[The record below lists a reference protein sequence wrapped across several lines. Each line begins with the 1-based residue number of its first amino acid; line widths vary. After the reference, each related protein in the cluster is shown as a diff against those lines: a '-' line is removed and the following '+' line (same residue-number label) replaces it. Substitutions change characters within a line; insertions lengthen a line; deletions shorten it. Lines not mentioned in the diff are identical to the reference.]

1 MNKALSLDKL
11 IYKNYL
17 KSSLVP
23 IFAIELILLALYFGV
38 SYYITKKS
46 QETLITQATTN
57 LIEIGKR
64 EAYSINN
71 QLLDVSRLSQ
81 IMRKDHE
88 RFFKNPTE
96 CFLPNGEPEFKYH
109 QNGVYYKS
117 KDNGGSSTYYESN
130 VKMTPQR
137 LRKSR
142 CSEALDPLMK
152 SIVQTNPIITQ
163 AYLNTY
169 DSFNRLYPF
178 MPDAPQQYG
187 ANLDVTSYNFYYLAD
202 KLHNPEKKPV
212 WTSTYL
218 DPAGQGWMLSNIFP
232 IYNEEKLEG
241 VSGLDVTIDSLLKH
255 VLALDIPWSASAF
268 MVDKDGVIL
277 AMPKK
282 VENFLGIKELTEH
295 NYQSSIKT
303 TIEKPKEFNIFQ
315 TQNSTL
321 RKHLS
326 SIFTKSEPM
335 YEFTLEGKEYIITQH
350 IIQESGWRLMILLDK
365 SMLFEPIQKLKE
377 QIDLVGFGVI
387 FSMVLFYILFF
398 LYLLRKSK
406 NVGMQIAQPI
416 HELSVLTKDL
426 GSKKATKL
434 EALSGISEV
443 DTLTQ
448 NFNRLSTELDT
459 RTEEYIQS
467 KLREKMI
474 EKDAEIAYRVGLFES
489 ASSYLHNIGNTI
501 TVLNGKVIMLRN
513 LTQAL
518 QKSKMGFAKLQ
529 NMIGHLK
536 ADSQEKKELE
546 SYVSEF
552 DKALSENV
560 VEELKDISDS
570 ILQTTEYATQTIRHQ
585 QNDFNQSHAT
595 LQKYEQRFN
604 IVEMLNSLLED
615 YHIDLATKGI
625 EVKLQTPKEL
635 NIQSV
640 KFQFHSGI
648 SNLLKNAI
656 ESIQESPQKGAGL
669 IEIVVASQES
679 RVRIAVSDN
688 GVGLDAQH
696 VKKMF
701 SAGFTTKKEGHGLGL
716 HAFNNFLHSI
726 NGTISVKSEGINQGA
741 TIEITL
747 GA

>member
-1 MNKALSLDKL
+1 MNKSLSLDKL

-17 KSSLVP
+17 RSSLVP

-46 QETLITQATTN
+46 QETLTSQATTN

-81 IMRKDHE
+81 IMQKDHE
-88 RFFKNPTE
+88 RFFVNTTE
-96 CFLPNGEPEFKYH
+96 CILPNGEPEFAYH
-109 QNGVYYKS
+109 ENGVYYKT

-130 VKMTPQR
+130 VKMTPQK

-187 ANLDVTSYNFYYLAD
+187 PTLNVTSYNFYYLAD
-202 KLHNPEKKPV
+202 EAHNPQKKPV
-212 WTSTYL
+212 WTSVYL
-218 DPAGQGWMLSNIFP
+218 DPAGQGWMLSNVFP
-232 IYNEEKLEG
+232 IYNDEKLEG

-277 AMPKK
+277 AMPEK
-282 VENFLGIKELTEH
+282 VESFLGIKELTKH
-295 NYQSSIKT
+295 NYTSSINS
-303 TIEKPKEFNIFQ
+303 TIEKPEEFNIFQ
-315 TQNSTL
+315 TQNSEL
-321 RKHLS
+321 RKHFT
-326 SIFTKSEPM
+326 SIFTKSVQL
-335 YEFTLEGKEYIITQH
+335 YEFHVDGKEYIITQH
-350 IIQESGWRLMILLDK
+350 IIEETGWRLMILLDK
-365 SMLFEPIQKLKE
+365 SMLLEPIQKLKD
-377 QIDLVGFGVI
+377 QIDLVGYGVI
-387 FSMVLFYILFF
+387 ASMMLFYVLFF

-406 NVGMQIAQPI
+406 NIGMQIAHPI
-416 HELSVLTKDL
+416 HELSILTKDL
-426 GSKKATKL
+426 GTKKAAKL
-434 EALSGISEV
+434 EALSGIQEV

-448 NFNRLSTELDT
+448 NFNRLSSELDT

-501 TVLNGKVIMLRN
+501 TVLNGKVLLLRN
-513 LTQAL
+513 IAQTL
-518 QKSKMGFAKLQ
+518 QKSKLGFKKLLSMLGELQ
-529 NMIGHLK
+529 VD
-536 ADSQEKKELE
+536 AEEKKELE
-546 SYVSEF
+546 LYVNNF
-552 DKALSENV
+552 DKALSEDV
-560 VEELKDISDS
+560 VDELKGISDS
-570 ILQTTEYATQTIRHQ
+570 IIETTEYATHTIRHQ
-585 QNDFNQSHAT
+585 QKDFNESHT
-595 LQKYEQRFN
+595 STQKYKQHFN
-604 IVEMLNSLLED
+604 IVEMLKSLLDD
-615 YHIDLATKGI
+615 YHVNFIRRGI
-625 EVKLQTPKEL
+625 EVKLNAPKEL
-635 NIQSV
+635 NIHSV
-640 KFQFHSGI
+640 KFQFHSGL
-648 SNLLKNAI
+648 SNILKNAI
-656 ESIQESPQKGAGL
+656 ESIDESAQKGAGH
-669 IEIVVASQES
+669 IEIDVTIKES
-679 RVRIAVSDN
+679 VLHITVSDN
-688 GVGLDAQH
+688 GVGLDAKD

-701 SAGFTTKKEGHGLGL
+701 SAGFTTKEQGHGLGL

-726 NGTISVKSEGINQGA
+726 NGTISVKSNGINQGA

-747 GA
+747 GV